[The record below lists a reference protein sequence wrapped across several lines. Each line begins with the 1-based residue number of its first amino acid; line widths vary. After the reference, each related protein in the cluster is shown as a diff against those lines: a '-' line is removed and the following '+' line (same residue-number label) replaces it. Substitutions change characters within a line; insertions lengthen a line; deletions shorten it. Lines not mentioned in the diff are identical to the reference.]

1 MARRARLID
10 LAWYV
15 GMGLFLPIFLSP
27 IIWVYL
33 ASLTPSDRL
42 AGSPYAVLDARHYTF
57 AAFPRVWNG
66 FGFSQAF
73 TNSLLVCLAAAVCV
87 VLLCSLPAYALSRYG
102 FRGRNELA
110 LAILLGQLV
119 PGIVVVIPIVL
130 LLRNIH
136 LTDNLV
142 GLAGV
147 YVIGAIP
154 LGVWMLRGFLDAIP
168 RELDESVLV
177 DGGGLFAVL
186 RYVIFPLAQPGI
198 VTVAAFTF
206 ISAWGEYLLAL
217 SLITS
222 NQNWTLPLALQ
233 EAFSR
238 NSVDLGALT
247 AGGVIASLPVAVLF
261 MVVQRSL
268 VAGLAAG
275 SVKG

>member
-15 GMGLFLPIFLSP
+15 GMSLFLLVFLSP

-33 ASLTPSDRL
+33 ASVTPSGNL
-42 AGSPYAVLDARHYTF
+42 AGSPFSVLDVRHYTF
-57 AAFPRVWNG
+57 TAFPRVWNG
-66 FGFSQAF
+66 FAFSQAF
-73 TNSLLVCLAAAVCV
+73 ANSLMVCLAAAICV
-87 VLLCSLPAYALSRYG
+87 VVICSLPAYALSRYS
-102 FRGRNELA
+102 FRGRNQFA
-110 LAILLGQLV
+110 LIVLMGQLV
-119 PGIVVVIPIVL
+119 PGIVVVVPIVL
-130 LLRNIH
+130 LLRHIQ

-142 GLAGV
+142 GLAAV
-147 YVIGAIP
+147 YIISGIP

-177 DGGGLFAVL
+177 DGGGLLAVL

-238 NSVDLGALT
+238 NTVDLGALT
-247 AGGVIASLPVAVLF
+247 AGGVIASLPVALLF
-261 MVVQRSL
+261 MFVQRSL